1 MVRPRIEP
9 GVTAVGACHGVK
21 HMPAGNMSAGSVKF
35 CGPGQWRSSL
45 WAAALV
51 LAAAAPPD
59 AGQRM
64 NAAFNAAQTLAR
76 QDRAQG
82 KAPTVDDPRERPV
95 LEQLWDAPAL
105 LGHPPYTA
113 ADAPLLLTIVNVQVQ
128 IIGFYLNFSPDP
140 AHQADAARNMVLF
153 QDEIVRSL
161 AFAAQAAAGSV
172 AALTDAAARMT
183 QEQLDRARPGT
194 AQLRAGTQ
202 QFAVR
207 WASLVSDPQLHQD
220 NRERLLASMASTGPA
235 LASGLTLPQREA
247 MRRAVQPGIDRLPA
261 TQRPQLAGVISAL
274 ASQQCDGFCRVP

>member
-1 MVRPRIEP
+1 MP
-9 GVTAVGACHGVK
+9 VGDMGA
-21 HMPAGNMSAGSVKF
+21 SSVKC
-35 CGPGQWRSSL
+35 CGPGRLRWSL

-64 NAAFNAAQTLAR
+64 NAAFNAAQALAR

-82 KAPTVDDPRERPV
+82 KAPTLDDPRERPV
-95 LEQLWDAPAL
+95 LEQLWDVPAL

-113 ADAPLLLTIVNVQVQ
+113 ADAPLLLTVVNAQVQ
-128 IIGFYLNFSPDP
+128 IMGFYLGFSPDP
-140 AHQADAARNMVLF
+140 AHQADAARNTVLF

-161 AFAAQAAAGSV
+161 AFAARAAAGGV
-172 AALTDAAARMT
+172 AALTDAAAHMT
-183 QEQLDRARPGT
+183 QEQVERARPIT
-194 AQLRAGTQ
+194 AQVRAGTQ

-207 WASLVSDPQLHQD
+207 WASLVNDPRLHLD
-220 NRERLLASMASTGPA
+220 NRERLLASMASAGPA

-247 MRRAVQPGIDRLPA
+247 MRRAVQPGIDGLPA
-261 TQRPQLAGVISAL
+261 AQRLQFAATTSAL